1 MKGWLLNVGI
11 LTISCLVG
19 SYTAVADTRCEVN
32 WKAAVYIAEGE
43 AVVQNP
49 RLKESRDKAF
59 LTARKMAEGSM
70 MALIQK
76 TSVSGKNPS
85 QILAQNPV
93 AKRKIVNVV
102 NTAKPV
108 TNCLVT
114 NRQKAIALVGLKI
127 PVFGP
132 NGPGSVIVEAADNT
146 SKITGSSGTAI
157 DDSHSSVMR
166 SSVASKPPSADNAAS
181 GYTCLILD
189 ASSFNVERSKCP
201 RVLKPS
207 NDVVWEGDNVPPDQV
222 EEFGIAAYSKSLE
235 AANRNPRCGL
245 RPLIVRVQGV
255 AGIRNW
261 DLIVSETDAKLI
273 LDENQKTGFLDKLN
287 VIVVID

>member
-1 MKGWLLNVGI
+1 MKGWLLKVGI
-11 LTISCLVG
+11 LTVSCLIG
-19 SYTAVADTRCEVN
+19 SSIASAGTRCEVN

-49 RLKESRDKAF
+49 KLRESREKA
-59 LTARKMAEGSM
+59 LSDARKLAVGNM

-76 TSVSGKNPS
+76 TSVSGKNPA
-85 QILAQNPV
+85 QILAKNPV
-93 AKRKIVNVV
+93 AKRKIINVV
-102 NTAKPV
+102 NTSKPV
-108 TNCLVT
+108 TSCVVT
-114 NRQKAIALVGLKI
+114 NRRKTTALVGLKI

-132 NGPGSVIVEAADNT
+132 NGPGSVIVGAAGKT
-146 SKITGSSGTAI
+146 STAPGSSASAL
-157 DDSHSSVMR
+157 DDSHSSIMR
-166 SSVASKPPSADNAAS
+166 SSVASKPPSADNTAS
-181 GYTCLILD
+181 GYTSLILD
-189 ASSFNVERSKCP
+189 ASSFNVQRSKCP

-207 NDVVWEGDNVPPDQV
+207 NEVVWEGENAAIDQV
-222 EEFGIAAYSKSLE
+222 EEFGIAAYSKSIE

-261 DLIVSETDAKLI
+261 DLIVSESDARLI
-273 LDENQKTGFLDKLN
+273 LDENRKNGYLEKLN